1 MFTESDLRD
10 LLGFVSPTPVLSIYL
25 NTDPSEGNME
35 ASKLRLRNML
45 KVVDLPED
53 EAIVERYFQHEYDW
67 SGKGVVVFS
76 SSAQQFFRAY
86 TLAVPVRN
94 WIYVGDRPSIKILAD
109 VFDVYGG
116 YGVALVDKQGARFF
130 HFHLGELREQE
141 GIVGEEIKHIK
152 RGGAS
157 SVHGQRGGSA
167 GQTGY
172 EQEAIERNMKEA
184 AAFAA
189 HFFEEKHIRRILI
202 AGTDENVKLFRS
214 QLPKT
219 LQSLVMGTI
228 PLAMTATHAEVL
240 ERALSIG
247 KEVESRK
254 EKVLVERLITSA
266 AKEQGAVVG
275 LEATLAA
282 VNDSRVHTLVMLSG
296 FRKMAY
302 RCPVCKTLVL
312 DKKDNCP
319 VCSSPYEKVVDVID
333 MMVNQVLQ
341 KGGEV
346 EVIQESKDLTQAGS
360 IGALLRY

>member
-45 KVVDLPED
+45 KLVDLPED

-76 SSAQQFFRAY
+76 SSAQQFFRAFS
-86 TLAVPVRN
+86 LAVPVRN

-109 VFDVYGG
+109 LFDVYAG

-141 GIVGEEIKHIK
+141 GILGEEIKHIK

-157 SVHGQRGGSA
+157 TVHGQRGGSA
-167 GQTGY
+167 GQAGY
-172 EQEAIERNMKEA
+172 EHEAIDRNMKDA

-202 AGTDENVKLFRS
+202 AGTDENVNLFRS
-214 QLPKT
+214 QLPKSM
-219 LQSLVMGTI
+219 QSLVMGTI
-228 PLAMTATHAEVL
+228 PLAMTASHAEVL
-240 ERALSIG
+240 ERALTIG
-247 KEVESRK
+247 KEVEKKK
-254 EKVLVERLITSA
+254 ETILVDRLITLSA
-266 AKEQGAVVG
+266 KGKEAVVG
-275 LEATLAA
+275 LEKTLEA
-282 VNDSRVHTLVMLSG
+282 VNESRVHTLVIVSE
-296 FRKMAY
+296 FRKAAL
-302 RCPVCKTLVL
+302 RCPKCKTLVITQTS
-312 DKKDNCP
+312 NCP
-319 VCSSPYEKVVDVID
+319 VCDSAYEKVVDVID
-333 MMVNQVLQ
+333 LMVHQVMQ

-346 EVIQESKDLTQAGS
+346 EVIQESEALSKAGS
-360 IGALLRY
+360 IGAILRY

>member
-76 SSAQQFFRAY
+76 SAPQQFFKAY

-109 VFDVYGG
+109 LFDVYGG

-172 EQEAIERNMKEA
+172 EHEAIDRNMKEA
-184 AAFAA
+184 AAFAT

-202 AGTDENVKLFRS
+202 AGTEENVKLFRS

-219 LQSLVMGTI
+219 LQSLVMGSI
-228 PLAMTATHAEVL
+228 PLAMTVSHNEVL
-240 ERALSIG
+240 ERALTIG
-247 KEVESRK
+247 KEVEKKK
-254 EKVLVERLITSA
+254 ETILVERLITSS
-266 AKEQGAVVG
+266 AKGQEAVVG
-275 LEATLAA
+275 LEETMAA
-282 VNDSRVHTLVMLSG
+282 VNNSRVHTLVISSG

-302 RCPVCKTLVL
+302 RCPICKTLVV
-312 DKKDNCP
+312 DKKDPCP
-319 VCSSPYEKVVDVID
+319 ACGSPYEKVVDVID
-333 MMVNQVLQ
+333 LMVHQVMQ

-346 EVIQESKDLTQAGS
+346 EVIQESESLSKAGS
-360 IGALLRY
+360 IGAILRY